1 MFKFLNFSLKFL
13 IIFSVIAIFFVF
25 STLWYFSVGL
35 PDYKKLSNYQ
45 PPISS
50 RVYSENKKLIA
61 EYALEKRFFIPFE
74 SIPDKVVDSFLSA
87 EDKNFF
93 RHSGVDAK
101 GILRAIIKNIK
112 NFSQNKRL
120 EGASTITQQVAK
132 NFLLTNEVSMKRKI
146 KEAILAFRI
155 ERAYTKE
162 RILELYLNQIY
173 LGQGTYGIAAA
184 SLEYFDKSIKELD
197 YAESALLAA
206 LPKAPSKYNPY
217 KYPEV
222 AKFRRNLVLENL
234 EENKFI
240 SNKELTRLKESKLK
254 LKRRKIE
261 IVNEANSY
269 TEEVRRTVKDIY
281 GFEKLYS
288 QGLSISTPLRIN
300 YQIQALKSLRKG
312 IEDYDHRRGWRG
324 PVSNKIKNK
333 NWKKIISKYKLDPTL
348 NWHLAEIISLENNE
362 ISFITIN
369 KKKENIEGI
378 ITYKNLKWS
387 IGKKNSIKKIH
398 RLGDIIFVKKEKN
411 FWLLKQYPKVNG
423 GIVVLNPF
431 TGDTLALVGGFNFK
445 KSEFNRVTQ
454 AKRQPG
460 SAFKPIVYAAALEKG
475 FAPNSIILDAPFV
488 ESQGV
493 GLKNW
498 KPENY
503 GKKFYGPSTLRKG
516 VEYSRNLMTVRIA
529 KILGLEEILDLS
541 KKLNIYDEI
550 PELLSVSLGAAETT
564 LMSLTSSYAPFVNG
578 GKKIQPKLISR
589 IQNRRGKTI
598 FQEKSRQCLG
608 CDKFINNKE
617 TKLPKIENNSER
629 VMSEETAYQ
638 MTSILQGVVER
649 GTAKKL
655 RSLNVPLAGKTGTTN
670 DNYDAWFIGFSS
682 NLVIGVYIGYDNPK
696 TLGKFE
702 TGSKVALPIFKDFV
716 EKALFKEDF
725 EEFQIPEN
733 IYLTSL
739 NYDTGLKSSAG
750 QKNVITEALKLKD
763 INNIN
768 NNNLI
773 STSGHDNKVKFR
785 QFY

>member
-1 MFKFLNFSLKFL
+1 MLNFLNFSVKFV
-13 IIFSVIAIFFVF
+13 ITFSIVILLFVF
-25 STLWYFSVGL
+25 STLWYFSIGL
-35 PDYKKLSNYQ
+35 PDYKNLSNYQ

-50 RVYSENKKLIA
+50 RVYSEDGKLIA
-61 EYALEKRFFIPFE
+61 EYALEKRLFVPFE
-74 SIPDKVVDSFLSA
+74 SIPKKIINSFLSA

-93 RHSGVDAK
+93 NHPGVDAK
-101 GILRAIIKNIK
+101 GILRAFIKNIK
-112 NFSQNKRL
+112 NITKNKRL

-146 KEAILAFRI
+146 KEVILAFRI

-184 SLEYFDKSIKELD
+184 SLEYFDKSIKELNYSD
-197 YAESALLAA
+197 TALLAA

-222 AKFRRNLVLENL
+222 AEFRRNLVLQNLKEN
-234 EENKFI
+234 NFI
-240 SNKELTRLKESKLK
+240 SKNQLAEFKKTKIELKK
-254 LKRRKIE
+254 RKIE

-269 TEEVRRTVKDIY
+269 TEEVRRSVNENY

-288 QGLSISTPLRIN
+288 QGLSIRTPLNIN
-300 YQIQALKSLRKG
+300 YQIQAINSLRKG
-312 IEDYDHRRGWRG
+312 IEDYDKRHGWRG
-324 PVSNKIKNK
+324 PITNKIKNRM
-333 NWKKIISKYKLDPTL
+333 WKKKLDLIKLDPTL
-348 NWHLAEIISLENNE
+348 NWMAAEILELNNSQ
-362 ISFITIN
+362 IIFQIIN
-369 KKKENIEGI
+369 NKENIKGI
-378 ITYKNLKWS
+378 LPLSDIKWTIPKGKFITERHN
-387 IGKKNSIKKIH
+387 I
-398 RLGDIIFVKKEKN
+398 GDIIFVKKHDN
-411 FWLLKQYPKVNG
+411 YWTLKQYPKVNG
-423 GIVVLNPF
+423 GIVVLDPF
-431 TGDTLALVGGFNFK
+431 SGDVKALVGGFNFK
-445 KSEFNRVTQ
+445 LSEFNRVTQ

-460 SAFKPIVYAAALEKG
+460 SAFKPIVYASALENG
-475 FAPNSIILDAPFV
+475 FSPNSIILDAPFV

-503 GKKFYGPSTLRKG
+503 GKKFYGPTTLRKG
-516 VEYSRNLMTVRIA
+516 IEYSRNLMTVRIA
-529 KILGLEEILDLS
+529 KILGVDEILNLS
-541 KKLNIYDEI
+541 KKLNIYEEI

-564 LMSLTSSYAPFVNG
+564 LMNLTASYASFANG
-578 GKKIQPKLISR
+578 GKKIEPNLISR

-598 FQEKSRQCLG
+598 FKVKDRKCIG
-608 CDKFINNKE
+608 CDKFIGE
-617 TKLPKIENNSER
+617 TTKLPKIKNTNER
-629 VMSEETAYQ
+629 VFSEETAYQ
-638 MTSILQGVVER
+638 MVSILRGTTQR

-655 RSLNVPLAGKTGTTN
+655 RSLKVPLAGKTGTTN

-682 NLVIGVYIGYDNPK
+682 NLVVGVYIGFDNPK

-702 TGSKVALPIFKDFV
+702 TGSKTALPVFKDFI
-716 EKALFKEDF
+716 ENALFKEDF
-725 EEFQIPEN
+725 TEFKIPEN

-739 NYDTGLKSSAG
+739 NYDTGIKATSG
-750 QKNVITEALKLKD
+750 DKNTIIEALKEKD

-773 STSGHDNKVKFR
+773 SINGRDTLVKFR